1 MYRLNKF
8 WNRDHVL
15 ENGACFN
22 KVVDDLIK
30 LKEARWMRAVQNRAE
45 MLRMIMNKK
54 CSGQF
59 FSTRPVK

>member
-30 LKEARWMRAVQNRAE
+30 LKETRWMRAVQNRAE
-45 MLRMIMNKK
+45 MRMIMNKK
-54 CSGQF
+54 CQF
-59 FSTRPVK
+59 FSTCPVK